1 MTNLTIDELMS
12 KLKDFEGKSL
22 EELNIYNR
30 EMLTKGA
37 VGLII
42 EENILGYT
50 VGTLKKPDIEHLGVE
65 IKSTPVIKN
74 KSGYVSKERLVL
86 GIINYCE
93 ENWNEFEQS
102 SFWAKNKKL
111 LITFYEYK
119 REIERSKF
127 KILGSIIYEYPE
139 IDFQIIL
146 NDWKNIAKKVKSG
159 LAHELSESDGVYLGA
174 CTKGAN
180 SSIVQNQP
188 ESDTKA
194 KQRAY
199 SLKKSYMTTVFR
211 DYVLGSKTDEKI
223 IRDIRHIE
231 GKSLEEFIIDCF
243 KPYYGKTKS
252 ELITKF
258 GLEKSKDSKAIN
270 ALIIREILKI
280 SVNAEKTDE
289 FKKAAIMSKTIR
301 VEYDGSIKEHM
312 SFPTFKFTEIM
323 KQDWETSDLNE
334 MLSETRFMFIIFKR
348 ESNTGDHKLNKVL
361 FWSMPEEDIV
371 ECKKVW
377 DKTIQI
383 IDEGVVITKK
393 ENKKLNN
400 LPGITES
407 AVLHVR
413 PHARDGNDTY
423 ELPDGRQLTKQS
435 FWLNNNYVSKI
446 IKSK

>member
-1 MTNLTIDELMS
+1 MTNLTIEELMS

-65 IKSTPVIKN
+65 IKSTPVVKN

-86 GIINYCE
+86 GIINYCD

-119 REIERSKF
+119 RDIERNKF

-139 IDFQIIL
+139 TDYQIIL

-188 ESDTKA
+188 VSDIKA

-223 IRDIRHIE
+223 IRDIRHIK

-280 SVNAEKTDE
+280 SVNVEKTDE

-393 ENKKLNN
+393 VNKKLNN